1 MVCLYLLFFISKLG
15 NISDINR
22 FMTWFHLEFIEKLL
36 EFRLY
41 IWSHLSI
48 SLYKYFIFTEY
59 KIWSIKYFCIC
70 YLKFIHLFI
79 MTQCM
84 SANSTGLVQAKEKQ
98 NNTLTTFTNAFDLL
112 FVELNSGIF
121 QVDRRRRPNLNGR
134 Q

>member
-1 MVCLYLLFFISKLG
+1 
-15 NISDINR
+15 
-22 FMTWFHLEFIEKLL
+22 
-36 EFRLY
+36 
-41 IWSHLSI
+41 
-48 SLYKYFIFTEY
+48 
-59 KIWSIKYFCIC
+59 
-70 YLKFIHLFI
+70 